1 MPDTFVR
8 TRCASC
14 EKVMTFDDFAT
25 GGPRCVACSRI
36 VRRQPRDQF
45 VAGPRRRQPAPAANF
60 SEEDDYERMLDSMPD
75 ELVDELV
82 AALEAEAAKLPPA
95 AKGPVREVFDE
106 IGIGRSARERHWA
119 AWGFAG
125 GFAVNVALAKYAQ
138 MATGASLS
146 EFLGPLLIG
155 GVVAGVCCSAIGWGV
170 AKLREPA

>member
-14 EKVMTFDDFAT
+14 EKVMNFDDFAT

-36 VRRQPRDQF
+36 IRRQPRDQ
-45 VAGPRRRQPAPAANF
+45 VVQGPRRREPPAAHTALDD
-60 SEEDDYERMLDSMPD
+60 EDYERMLDAIPD
-75 ELVDELV
+75 ELIDELV
-82 AALEAEAAKLPPA
+82 AALEAEAAKRPA
-95 AKGPVREVFDE
+95 TKSPVMEVLSD
-106 IGIGRSARERHWA
+106 IGIGHTAKERHWA

-125 GFAVNVALAKYAQ
+125 GFAANVAIAKYAQ
-138 MATGASLS
+138 MATGAPLS

-155 GVVAGVCCSAIGWGV
+155 GVVAGLCCSAIGWGV